1 MSIAV
6 IYHGTV
12 YACELGQKNLKLDLH
27 TCIRMF
33 DGIQSAFITTEVCG
47 TSTFYSCLD

>member
-1 MSIAV
+1 MSLAV

-27 TCIRMF
+27 ICIMN
-33 DGIQSAFITTEVCG
+33 V
-47 TSTFYSCLD
+47 